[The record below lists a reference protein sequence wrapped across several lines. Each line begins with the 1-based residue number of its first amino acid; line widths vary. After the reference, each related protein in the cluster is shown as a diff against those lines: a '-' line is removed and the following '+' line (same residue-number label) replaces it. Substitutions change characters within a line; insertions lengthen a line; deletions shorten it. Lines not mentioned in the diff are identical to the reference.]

1 MIFRPIVPQEINT
14 VLAQVRPDP
23 STAVSADMVRAR
35 LADGEY
41 RLNWIWVA
49 EPCPGRAPLAV
60 AIWWG
65 SPAEARPSSL
75 DALFARSDPLWSFAA
90 PRRRTPSVP
99 EPITDPRS
107 AVAAALLVAAH
118 RVFAADGLA
127 PPPDY
132 HLLLPS
138 GWRDRPEVA
147 ASVAWR
153 RRAAE
158 AAGLRL
164 SVERLRF
171 ERSTGRPVPSFSD
184 RLLFTPEPDD
194 EVFVDLFRRSL
205 LKTLDT
211 LSIRQVL
218 RTGTAVHARSEI
230 AFYRREM
237 RGRRSW
243 WRIAR
248 TAAGQVVGFV
258 IPSHNSVV
266 PMVGYLGVL
275 PEFRGRGYAAE
286 LLAEA
291 TRILAAETP
300 SEVVRA
306 ETNLTNHPMVAALE
320 LVGYRDR
327 IRRLVFSAA

>member
-1 MIFRPIVPQEINT
+1 MIFRPIVPQELNA

-23 STAVSADMVRAR
+23 STAVSADTVRAR

-41 RLNWIWVA
+41 RHRWIWVA

-65 SPAEARPSSL
+65 SPADAHPSNL
-75 DALFARSDPLWSFAA
+75 DALFARSDPMWAFADL
-90 PRRRTPSVP
+90 RRRTSSAPRP
-99 EPITDPRS
+99 TTDPRS

-118 RVFAADGLA
+118 RVFAVDGLVPA
-127 PPPDY
+127 PDY

-138 GWRDRPEVA
+138 GWRDRPETA

-158 AAGLRL
+158 GAGLRL
-164 SVERLRF
+164 TAEQLRF
-171 ERSTGRPVPSFSD
+171 ERAADRPVPSLSN
-184 RLLFTPEPDD
+184 RLSFTPEPDD
-194 EVFVDLFRRSL
+194 EIFVDLFRRCLS
-205 LKTLDT
+205 KSLDT
-211 LSIRQVL
+211 TSTRKAL
-218 RTGTAVHARSEI
+218 RIGAEEHARDEI
-230 AFYRREM
+230 AFYRHGT

-248 TAAGQVVGFV
+248 TTAGQVVGFA

-266 PMVGYLGVL
+266 PVVGYLGVL
-275 PEFRGRGYAAE
+275 PEFRGRGFAAE
-286 LLAEA
+286 ILAEA
-291 TRILAAETP
+291 TRVLAAETRGG
-300 SEVVRA
+300 VIRA
-306 ETNLTNHPMVAALE
+306 ETNLSNHPVVAALE

-327 IRRLVFSAA
+327 TRRLVFSAT